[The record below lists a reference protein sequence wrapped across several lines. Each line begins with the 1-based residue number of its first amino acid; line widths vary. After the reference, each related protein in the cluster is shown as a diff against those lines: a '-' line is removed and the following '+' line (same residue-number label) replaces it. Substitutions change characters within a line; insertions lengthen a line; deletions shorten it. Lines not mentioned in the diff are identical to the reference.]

1 MNGSE
6 KDQLDDYRFMHGPA
20 AGNLAFVLD
29 RLTDLGAIIA
39 QHKVYCRVEK
49 GPRAGEGSLDV
60 EEALQLLGMTKSLV
74 QKTMMELDPPR
85 TSPAA

>member
-1 MNGSE
+1 MTGSE
-6 KDQLDDYRFMHGPA
+6 KERLDDYRFMHGDA

-29 RLTDLGAIIA
+29 RLTDIGAIVA

-60 EEALQLLGMTKSLV
+60 EQALEFIKQAKVLV
-74 QKTMMELDPPR
+74 QQTFAHLNSQA
-85 TSPAA
+85 SP